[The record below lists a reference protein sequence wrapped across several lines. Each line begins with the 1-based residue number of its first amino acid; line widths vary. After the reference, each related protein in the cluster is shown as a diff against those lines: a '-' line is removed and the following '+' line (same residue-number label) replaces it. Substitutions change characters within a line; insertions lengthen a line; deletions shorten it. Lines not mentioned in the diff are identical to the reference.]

1 MIAKSSNPLSPDVT
15 IRFNNME
22 VDYGSVVSFSLS
34 LEENKHDTCTITM
47 RGIHPKA
54 ITDFIDTPVR
64 VMVSSG
70 ELRKQ
75 EFCGY
80 VLYVEPVSETREGLV
95 NGSPF
100 QTARIVCFGAT
111 VVMKGADTKVWE
123 NTSIGV
129 LSQYMANT
137 YGFSLDTPYD
147 TFAFPRQVQKAE
159 SDWAFLTRVAS
170 AYGYRVTVHG
180 THMHVWD
187 QTKSLGRKASFNVL
201 TTMRKQ
207 MDAAPGMILR
217 FEGSFGYL
225 TPDGDAT
232 TYRTTTLDPSGKSLT
247 VTSKDIPN
255 ISISGYP
262 SDAEYSDTAFR
273 PSQSTEEARR
283 FIDEKNKGGFPFNA
297 WVDVTAGAGI
307 VPGGVVYIDEYN
319 SNFDGIWYVKSVTH
333 EVGGSMYIT
342 KLEIG
347 RDFTLG
353 TEYQVP
359 LVEPFATPPAPRF
372 LNNVWTSSLPRV
384 NKYV

>member
-1 MIAKSSNPLSPDVT
+1 
-15 IRFNNME
+15 
-22 VDYGSVVSFSLS
+22 
-34 LEENKHDTCTITM
+34 
-47 RGIHPKA
+47 
-54 ITDFIDTPVR
+54 
-64 VMVSSG
+64 
-70 ELRKQ
+70 
-75 EFCGY
+75 
-80 VLYVEPVSETREGLV
+80 
-95 NGSPF
+95 
-100 QTARIVCFGAT
+100 
-111 VVMKGADTKVWE
+111 
-123 NTSIGV
+123 
-129 LSQYMANT
+129 
-137 YGFSLDTPYD
+137 
-147 TFAFPRQVQKAE
+147 
-159 SDWAFLTRVAS
+159 
-170 AYGYRVTVHG
+170 
-180 THMHVWD
+180 
-187 QTKSLGRKASFNVL
+187 
-201 TTMRKQ
+201 
-207 MDAAPGMILR
+207 
-217 FEGSFGYL
+217 
-225 TPDGDAT
+225 
-232 TYRTTTLDPSGKSLT
+232 LT